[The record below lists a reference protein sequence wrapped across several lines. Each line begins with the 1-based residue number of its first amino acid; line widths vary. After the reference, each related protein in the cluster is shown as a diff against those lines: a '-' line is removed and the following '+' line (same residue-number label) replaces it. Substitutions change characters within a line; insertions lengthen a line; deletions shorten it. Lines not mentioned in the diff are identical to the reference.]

1 MVWSRARVLRTRVL
15 GDAVSLPVGSMPAA
29 CVEVS
34 AMLAL
39 ALEHVEFSGW
49 IAAWAAANEL
59 EDVVELARLKLGRYL
74 VDATLMEQANRRYY
88 GWTPVRQWPTAL
100 P

>member
-1 MVWSRARVLRTRVL
+1 LAAPLVWRA
-15 GDAVSLPVGSMPAA
+15 GSMAAA

-74 VDATLMEQANRRYY
+74 VDAPLMKQANRRYY